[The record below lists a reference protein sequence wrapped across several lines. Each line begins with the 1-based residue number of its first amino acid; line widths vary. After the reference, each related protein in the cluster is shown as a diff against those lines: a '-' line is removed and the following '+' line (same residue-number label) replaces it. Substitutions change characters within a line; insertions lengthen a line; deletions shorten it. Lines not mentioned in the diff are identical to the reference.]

1 MKLCIIQKTCKFN
14 EEKWPKQRR
23 KWQWRTSNIRNHQ
36 STTATNSGS
45 VREKYKKVALKSWLQ
60 TTCWDLIL
68 MSTDGSTW
76 RSLLYQFS
84 CWCWSSTLSAEEAR
98 VRLRLNIIFK
108 KKSRLFFVYWKLNLC
123 NLYKNLFN
131 LCNYFL

>member
-23 KWQWRTSNIRNHQ
+23 KWQWRTSNTRNLLF
-36 STTATNSGS
+36 TTATSSGS
-45 VREKYKKVALKSWLQ
+45 VREKYKKVALKSSHQ
-60 TTCWDLIL
+60 ITCWDSIL

-84 CWCWSSTLSAEEAR
+84 CWCWSSTLFAEEAR

>member
-23 KWQWRTSNIRNHQ
+23 KWQWRTSNTRNLLF
-36 STTATNSGS
+36 TTATSSGS
-45 VREKYKKVALKSWLQ
+45 VREKYKKVALKSSHQ
-60 TTCWDLIL
+60 ITCWDSIL

-84 CWCWSSTLSAEEAR
+84 CWCWSSTLFAEEAR

-108 KKSRLFFVYWKLNLC
+108 KKSRLFFVYRKLNLC